1 MTLAENPW
9 PALPLASWESTRAT
23 LHMYAQIVGKIR
35 LTLAPPEPQWG
46 HVTLFVTTRGL
57 TTGPM
62 QSNNRTFSIDFDFLA
77 HEARVDANDG
87 TARTLSLLP
96 AKSVADFYAALMG
109 ALDEM
114 GLSVRINTMPQ
125 EIANPIPFT
134 EDTTH
139 ATYEPEP
146 VTTFFRI
153 LSLVDVAMK
162 AHRAPFRGRQ
172 SPVQFFWGTFDL
184 AYARF
189 SGRPATPPSNNVIM
203 RGAMDAEEIC
213 AGFWAG
219 DERFAEPGFWCYAY
233 PKPDGLE
240 KLAIAPAAA
249 SWNAAMGE
257 FILRY
262 EDVRNAASP
271 FDTLAEFFRS
281 TYDISAAKA
290 DWPKF

>member
-1 MTLAENPW
+1 MSVAESAW
-9 PALPLASWESTRAT
+9 PPLPLASWESTRAT

-46 HVTLFVTTRGL
+46 HVTLFVTARGL
-57 TTGPM
+57 TTGAM
-62 QSNNRTFSIDFDFLA
+62 RRGNRTFSIDFDFLA
-77 HEARVDANDG
+77 HAVRVDASNG
-87 TARTLSLLP
+87 STRELSLLP
-96 AKSVADFYAALMG
+96 AKSVADFYAALMS

-125 EIANPIPFT
+125 EVADPIRFT
-134 EDTTH
+134 DDTTH
-139 ATYEPEP
+139 ATYDPKP

-153 LSLVDVAMK
+153 LSLVDAALK

-203 RGAMDAEEIC
+203 KGAMDAEEIC

-240 KLAIAPAAA
+240 KLAIEPAAA
-249 SWNAAMGE
+249 AWNATMGE

-262 EDVRNAASP
+262 EDVRASSDP
-271 FDTLAEFFRS
+271 FETILEFLRS
-281 TYDISAAKA
+281 TYEACAARA
-290 DWPKF
+290 EWPTL

>member
-1 MTLAENPW
+1 VSAAQNAW
-9 PALPLASWESTRAT
+9 PALPLAPWESTRAT

-35 LTLAPPEPQWG
+35 LTLAPHEPQWG
-46 HVTLFVTTRGL
+46 HVALFVTARGL

-62 QSNNRTFSIDFDFLA
+62 RLRDRTFAIDFDLLA
-77 HEARVDANDG
+77 HEVRIDANDG
-87 TARTLSLLP
+87 AARALSLLP

-114 GLSVRINTMPQ
+114 GLHVAINTMPQ
-125 EIANPIPFT
+125 EVANPIPFPA
-134 EDTTH
+134 DITH
-139 ATYEPEP
+139 ATYDPGP

-153 LSLVDVAMK
+153 LSLVDAAMK

-189 SGRPATPPSNNVIM
+189 SGRPATPPSNNIIM
-203 RGAMDAEEIC
+203 REAMDAEEIC
-213 AGFWAG
+213 AGFWVG
-219 DERFAEPGFWCYAY
+219 DERFPEPGFWCYAY

-240 KLAIAPAAA
+240 KLTIAPATA
-249 SWNAAMGE
+249 SWNAEMGE

-262 EDVRNAASP
+262 EDVRSSASP
-271 FDTLAEFFRS
+271 FDTLAEFFRT
-281 TYDISAAKA
+281 TYDVSAAKA
-290 DWPKF
+290 NWPKF